1 MGGETGS
8 WLSPT
13 QFRCLRSGL
22 RVVTTWAAED
32 REPET
37 ALQQALHDEPALVEV
52 TVGLATVSRLLA
64 IELATATG
72 ATETEVLR
80 RLDAM
85 VHRLQGATR
94 KPG

>member
-1 MGGETGS
+1 MSGEADS

-32 REPET
+32 LEPEA
-37 ALQQALHDEPALVEV
+37 ALTQALHDEPALVEV
-52 TVGLATVSRLLA
+52 VVGLATVSRLLA

-72 ATETEVLR
+72 ATEAEVLA
-80 RLDAM
+80 RLDAT
-85 VHRLQGATR
+85 VHRLQGTAH